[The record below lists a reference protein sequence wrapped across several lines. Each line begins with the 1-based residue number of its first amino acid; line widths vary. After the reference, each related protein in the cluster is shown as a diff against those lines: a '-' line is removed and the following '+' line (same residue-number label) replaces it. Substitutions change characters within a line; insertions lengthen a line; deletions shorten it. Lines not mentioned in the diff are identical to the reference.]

1 MFRQPI
7 TERPDLAAQAD
18 YFGFEFCNIDG
29 EKYWDESAYYQ
40 FTLKQIENDLEDP
53 TNELEQMCLEL
64 VDKVVR
70 DEYWLKKFVLP
81 ERFWDLIATSWHNK
95 EPSLYGRMD
104 FSYHGTGPAKLLE
117 YNADTPTSIYEAGFF
132 QWLWLEQQVDRG
144 VLPRRADQF
153 NSIQEALI
161 NRFNHFSSQDAI
173 HFAHSRD
180 SIEDKGTVA
189 YLQDCAYQ
197 AGMPTVRMTVE
208 DIGIDAKGQLTDLE
222 DTPITQLFKLYPWE
236 ELFLDEFGP
245 QLLSSDTL
253 FVEPSWKAVLSNKA
267 ILPLLWQM
275 FPGHPNLLPSYFAGE
290 EGDGLEQG
298 YVSKPLF
305 SREGE
310 NITWV
315 HPSKGRVH
323 QGGSY
328 GGEGFITQALAPLPV
343 FAGNHTLIGS
353 WVVGHKSCGLTIRE
367 DNGPITKDTSRFVPH
382 IILG

>member
-1 MFRQPI
+1 MFRHPI
-7 TERPDLAAQAD
+7 AERPDLAAQAD
-18 YFGFEFCNIDG
+18 YFGFDFCRIDG

-40 FTLKQIENDLEDP
+40 FTLEQIENDLEKP

-64 VDKVVR
+64 VDKVVH
-70 DEYWLKKFVLP
+70 DEYWLRKFALP
-81 ERFWDLIATSWHNK
+81 EQYWDFIATSWHNK

-104 FSYHGTGPAKLLE
+104 FSYHGNGPAKLLE

-144 VLPRRADQF
+144 KLPRQSDQF

-161 NRFNHFSSQDAI
+161 ERFNFFSNRELLHFV
-173 HFAHSRD
+173 HSRD
-180 SIEDKGTVA
+180 SIEDKGTVS

-197 AGMPTVRMTVE
+197 AGIPTARMAIE
-208 DIGIDAKGQLTDLE
+208 DIGVDEHGQLTDLE
-222 DTPITQLFKLYPWE
+222 HAPIAQLFKLYPWE
-236 ELFLDEFGP
+236 ELLHDDFAP
-245 QLLSSDTL
+245 HVLSTDTL
-253 FVEPSWKAVLSNKA
+253 FVEPPWKAVLSNKA

-275 FPGHPNLLPSYFAGE
+275 FPGHPNLLAAYFSGE

-298 YVSKPLF
+298 FVNKPLF

-315 HPSKGRVH
+315 HPDKGRVH
-323 QGGSY
+323 QSGSY
-328 GGEGFITQALAPLPV
+328 GSEGFITQALAPLPM

-353 WVVGHKSCGLTIRE
+353 WVVGHQSCGLTIRE
-367 DNGPITKDTSRFVPH
+367 DDGPITKDTSRFVPH
-382 IILG
+382 TILG